1 MRSSN
6 CNNSN
11 TRTLGFAAAAALL
24 LCTAAQGAESEH
36 NFVFTAYSNGAGGTQ
51 LAGGDYQAAA
61 TVLQHA
67 PLSTATD
74 ASSILNNRCVALAV
88 TKQWEAARIAC
99 NRAVIEAQQER
110 NLLSSY
116 QYGATKLKKE
126 YVAIALSNRAV
137 LHWMISESDAAAAD
151 LKRAAAMS
159 PSADFVVHNQ
169 AALEHS
175 RTAVAQVTA
184 APGH

>member
-6 CNNSN
+6 CNNSKA
-11 TRTLGFAAAAALL
+11 RTLGFAAAAALL

-51 LAGGDYQAAA
+51 LVGGDYQGAA
-61 TVLQHA
+61 TVLEHA
-67 PLSTATD
+67 PLSISND
-74 ASSILNNRCVALAV
+74 ASSVLNNRCIALAV
-88 TKQWEAARIAC
+88 TKRWEAARVAC
-99 NRAVIEAQQER
+99 NRAVIEAQQES

-116 QYGATKLKKE
+116 QYSTRKLRME
-126 YVAIALSNRAV
+126 YVAVALSNRAV
-137 LHWMISESDAAAAD
+137 LHWLISESDAAAAD

-175 RTAVAQVTA
+175 QTAVAQVA
-184 APGH
+184 VAPGH